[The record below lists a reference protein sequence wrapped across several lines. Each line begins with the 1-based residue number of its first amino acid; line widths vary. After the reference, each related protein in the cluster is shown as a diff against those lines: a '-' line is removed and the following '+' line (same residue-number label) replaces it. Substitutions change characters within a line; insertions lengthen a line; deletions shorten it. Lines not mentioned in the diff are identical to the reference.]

1 MSTGG
6 QPAAPA
12 ATPAAGT
19 PAAAPAGTPDGA
31 PAVPWAGVSDG
42 PWKIGDKP
50 WYEVVVEGPDGEAL
64 KAKNF
69 AHPGVLAKSYLELDR
84 QRASFDPSKSVR
96 IPDENAKP
104 EDWQAFHKK
113 LGRPDSVEGYQEVK
127 WGDNADPALV
137 EFGKKIAF
145 ELGLSPKLAETV
157 LASKWNEFVQGRN
170 QQTAETDRQA
180 NETTIT
186 ELKANWKG
194 DFDANLA
201 AGNRVLKALE
211 KAGFSNADMAKVE
224 QHIGV
229 AEVVKLMAT
238 IGRMTGEGAFM
249 DNMQPGGSFRDPG
262 QLSPEQ
268 AKGEIER
275 LNADKDFQT
284 KYLTKTDQGHEQA
297 VKHME
302 ALYAKAGTLIQL

>member
-6 QPAAPA
+6 QPAPAPA
-12 ATPAAGT
+12 PSPAPTPA
-19 PAAAPAGTPDGA
+19 PATAANGEL
-31 PAVPWAGVSDG
+31 PWAGVSDG
-42 PWKIGDKP
+42 PWKIGEKP
-50 WYEVVVEGPDGEAL
+50 WYEVVVDGPDGEAL

-84 QRASFDPSKSVR
+84 QRSSFDPTKSVR

-127 WGDNADPALV
+127 WGENADPALV
-137 EFGKKIAF
+137 EFGKKIAY

-157 LASKWNEFVQGRN
+157 LASKWNEFVAAQNTQG
-170 QQTAETDRQA
+170 AETDRVA
-180 NETTIT
+180 NEQVIAD
-186 ELKANWKG
+186 LKTNWKG

-201 AGNRVLKALE
+201 AGNRVVKALE
-211 KAGFSNADMAKVE
+211 KAGFANEDIAKLE
-224 QHIGV
+224 QHVGV
-229 AEVVKLMAT
+229 ATVVKLMAT
-238 IGRMTGEGAFM
+238 IGKMTGEAGFM
-249 DNMQPGGSFRDPG
+249 EQTPGGSFRDPS

-275 LNADKDFQT
+275 LTSDKDFQT
-284 KYLTKTDQGHEQA
+284 RYLTKTDAGHEQA
-297 VKHME
+297 LKHME
-302 ALYAKAGTLIQL
+302 ALYAKAGTLITT

>member
-1 MSTGG
+1 V
-6 QPAAPA
+6 AAPTP
-12 ATPAAGT
+12 TPAPNGDAL
-19 PAAAPAGTPDGA
+19 
-31 PAVPWAGVSDG
+31 PWAGVSDG

-50 WYEVVVEGPDGEAL
+50 WYEVVAEGPDGEAL

-84 QRASFDPSKSVR
+84 QRSSFDPNKSVR

-113 LGRPDSVEGYQEVK
+113 LGRPDSVEGYKEVK
-127 WGDNADPALV
+127 WGENADPALV
-137 EFGKKIAF
+137 EFGKQIAY

-157 LASKWNEFVQGRN
+157 LASKWNNFVKAQN
-170 QQTAETDRQA
+170 TSSAEADRVA
-180 NETTIT
+180 NEATIA
-186 ELKANWKG
+186 ELKSTWQG

-201 AGNRVLKALE
+201 AGNRVLKSLE
-211 KAGFSNADMAKVE
+211 KAGFSTQDMASLE
-224 QHIGV
+224 QNIGV
-229 AEVVKLMAT
+229 AAVVKLMAT
-238 IGRMTGEGAFM
+238 IGKMTGEAGFM
-249 DNMQPGGSFRDPG
+249 DNQSPGGFRDPS

-275 LNADKDFQT
+275 LTGDKDFQE
-284 KYLTKTDQGHEQA
+284 KYLKAADPGHANA

-302 ALYAKAGTLIQL
+302 SLYAKAGTLVTL